1 MYILNLG
8 ILNFNTFE
16 GALFHPI
23 PPTLVSMGSAVSV
36 GSNDWGLKILKKKI
50 CTDHVQIFFLLL
62 FPKQC
67 SVTTI
72 HMVFTLHWLL

>member
-36 GSNDWGLKILKKKI
+36 GSNDWGLKILKKKSVLTT
-50 CTDHVQIFFLLL
+50 CRFFSCYYFLNNA
-62 FPKQC
+62 
-67 SVTTI
+67 V
-72 HMVFTLHWLL
+72 